1 MMFDVITIGSSLV
14 DIFLGLPQIQLK
26 AGDKLELTTMRVF
39 SGGGG
44 TNTAVGFTRL
54 GFKTSI
60 ISETGS
66 DNFAAVILSELQ
78 REGVDTSL
86 IVREKLEQTGG
97 SVLLVDKKGGR
108 TALIHRGAAAM
119 LNDYDIP
126 PYWFSQAGWVHLT
139 NIAGQEETLRKIFL
153 LVKKNLATTLSWNP
167 GKQEL
172 TLIANGKLK
181 VADIICKVLILNDEE
196 WQMVEKQQPE
206 LIKEI
211 PEIVVT
217 QGKKGGYV
225 YEHGKK
231 TLKFLGASVKSV
243 DDTGAGDAFCT
254 GFVAGQILKQPTK
267 TCVEWGVRN
276 AGSVISQWG
285 AKLGLLD
292 RERIARV

>member
-1 MMFDVITIGSSLV
+1 MFDVISIGSSLV
-14 DIFLGLPQIQLK
+14 DIFLDVPKLQLR
-26 AGDKLELTTMRVF
+26 AGEKVELKMMKVF

-44 TNTAVGFTRL
+44 TNTAVGFARL
-54 GFKTSI
+54 GFKTALM
-60 ISETGS
+60 SETGK
-66 DNFAAVILSELQ
+66 DNFASVILGELQ

-97 SVLLVDKKGGR
+97 SVILVGKQGAR
-108 TALIHRGAAAM
+108 TALVHRGASSM
-119 LNDYDIP
+119 LDPYDVAP
-126 PYWFSQAGWVHLT
+126 FWLSQTNWVHLT

-153 LVKKNLATTLSWNP
+153 IVKKNPQTVMSWNP

-172 TLIANGKLK
+172 QLIADGKLK
-181 VADIICKVLILNDEE
+181 VADIPVKVLILNDTE
-196 WQMVEKQQPE
+196 WEMVAKQQAA

-217 QGKKGGYV
+217 EGEKGGYV

-231 TLKFLGASVKSV
+231 TLRFLGAQVKSV
-243 DDTGAGDAFCT
+243 DDTGAGDAFST
-254 GFVAGQILKQPTK
+254 GYVAGQLLKKPTK

-276 AGSVISQWG
+276 AGSVIGQWG

-292 RERIARV
+292 RLRIARV